1 MNIAAMVASAPTGA
15 FIAMMGVVL
24 AMAGIALFAGVHALR
39 RARLIRSVPTS
50 SIGSATDGYREFEG
64 TIKPIDGQR
73 LRAPLT
79 GAECCWYRARVEE
92 WVRPAGKG
100 ADAKRDWRLVRELI
114 SGQPFLARDASGA
127 CIVDPDGADV
137 TPTDRS
143 VWRGATAVPQ
153 ERDPPRVKP
162 GENAEGFVTKAGGE
176 NRFRYTEERIY
187 GGDPLY
193 VLGWFETAAPDS
205 EDDDDEDADDS
216 DEADSDDDRSDA
228 GTAGA
233 VDSGTGEQGYRF
245 PFEVA
250 DSDWPAAAVLQ
261 RAAGSRRLGRSPQR
275 GQPFLIS
282 TTPQDRMVEMSTF
295 GAKGALFFALVP
307 LAVGALLLW
316 WRFGS

>member
-1 MNIAAMVASAPTGA
+1 MNIAAMVSSAPTGV

-39 RARLIRSVPTS
+39 RARLIGSVPTS
-50 SIGSATDGYREFEG
+50 SIGSASDGYREFEG

-92 WVRPAGKG
+92 WVRPVGKG

-127 CIVDPDGADV
+127 CVVDPDGADV

-143 VWRGATAVPQ
+143 VWRGPTAVPQ

-193 VLGWFETAAPDS
+193 VLGWFETAASDA
-205 EDDDDEDADDS
+205 EDEDDADDGGDGDS
-216 DEADSDDDRSDA
+216 DEDSADEA
-228 GTAGA
+228 TAGA
-233 VDSGTGEQGYRF
+233 LESGSGEQALRF
-245 PFEVA
+245 PFEV
-250 DSDWPAAAVLQ
+250 SNTDWPAEEVL
-261 RAAGSRRLGRSPQR
+261 RRVAGTRRLGRSPQR

-282 TTPQDRMVEMSTF
+282 TMPQDKMVEMNAL
-295 GAKGALFFALVP
+295 GAKGALFLALVP
-307 LAVGALLLW
+307 LAVAALLLW
-316 WRFGS
+316 WRFGG